1 MTAEKRKELIAALIE
16 ERRGYVMHGNKDDVA
31 GVDAELARLGLEGS
45 PPARRSVKRTS
56 GKGVTR

>member
-31 GVDAELARLGLEGS
+31 GVDAELSRLGAEGK
-45 PPARRSVKRTS
+45 PAAKRSVKR
-56 GKGVTR
+56 VTKAKETR

>member
-16 ERRGYVMHGNKDDVA
+16 ERRGYVLYGNKDDVA

-45 PPARRSVKRTS
+45 PPARRSAKR
-56 GKGVTR
+56 VTKAKETR